1 MTQKL
6 YITSDGYPAYL
17 QDDGTLTDM
26 PTATG
31 SDMTWDSL
39 AQLMDA
45 DPDTRE
51 ATQEDHKRFAK
62 IRAEHDEWLNDIG
75 LL

>member
-6 YITSDGYPAYL
+6 YVTSDGYPAYL
-17 QDDGTLTDM
+17 QDDGTLTDV
-26 PTATG
+26 PTPTG

-39 AQLMDA
+39 EQILEW

-51 ATQEDHKRFAK
+51 GTQEDYVRFAK
-62 IRAEHDEWLNDIG
+62 IRAEHDAWLNDIG